1 MASLPIVDALTLPS
15 ELRTL
20 LKPGEPMRDHEGKVH
35 LLPRYFYRVAD
46 WNLAKSTKL
55 TPYFTL
61 AELMTVDCR
70 EAGPLLRTFP
80 HYVPCAVSVLARYLA
95 DFRQRSGAAVSVSV
109 NGGYRSPS
117 HAFSTAA
124 SPHLWGTAANIYRVG
139 DALLDSQ
146 KLIEK
151 YAAIAHEIGQEVF
164 TKPYG
169 PGPGQT
175 DDHLHLDIGYVH
187 WVPRDSEEL
196 AEIASPA
203 SDPPLPDSMIVAN
216 VLGAP
221 VTRPERGSLHTM
233 TAGSDASLNVG
244 P

>member
-1 MASLPIVDALTLPS
+1 MASLPVVDALTLPP
-15 ELRTL
+15 EIRDL

-46 WNLAKSTKL
+46 WNLAKTTKL

-61 AELMTVDCR
+61 AELMIVDCR
-70 EAGPLLRTFP
+70 EADTLLRSFP

-95 DFRQRSGAAVSVSV
+95 DFRQRVGAPVSVSV

-146 KLIEK
+146 KVIEK
-151 YAAIAHEIGQEVF
+151 YAAIAQEIGQEVF

-169 PGPGQT
+169 SAPGQT
-175 DDHLHLDIGYVH
+175 DDHLHLDIGYVQ
-187 WVPRDSEEL
+187 WVPRDSQEL
-196 AEIASPA
+196 MESSPA
-203 SDPPLPDSMIVAN
+203 MSGPAAPPSIIVAN
-216 VLGAP
+216 GLTAAGEPAGA
-221 VTRPERGSLHTM
+221 
-233 TAGSDASLNVG
+233 
-244 P
+244 